1 MNIRIH
7 VVLGLSV
14 AAWPAFAQPGQEAS
28 LPPVQV
34 VPFVAE
40 CARPVLPSQ
49 RLVAEWTGLH
59 NVGQV
64 YAARERL
71 MARIARTCRQP
82 GIDRVRVVARPAS
95 QRGDAARV
103 AAIGSAGR

>member
-7 VVLGLSV
+7 IVLGLT
-14 AAWPAFAQPGQEAS
+14 AAVWPAFAQPGQEAA
-28 LPPVQV
+28 LPAVQV

-71 MARIARTCRQP
+71 MARIARACRQP
-82 GIDRVRVVARPAS
+82 GVGQVWIVAKPAS
-95 QRGDAARV
+95 QRGDAVRV

>member
-14 AAWPAFAQPGQEAS
+14 AAWPAFAQPGPEAL

-59 NVGQV
+59 NLNQV
-64 YAARERL
+64 YVARERL
-71 MARIARTCRQP
+71 MGRIARACRQP
-82 GIDRVRVVARPAS
+82 GVGRVQVVATPAS
-95 QRGDAARV
+95 QQGDAARV
-103 AAIGSAGR
+103 AAIGNAGR